1 MMDFTALYKSKLTT
15 PAAAVGR
22 IDSGATLSMGM
33 AVNEPPAPLG
43 ALADRAAAG
52 KVDDLKVYY
61 FESTR
66 IAGETI
72 LRYELADRIHP
83 YCMFVTAVER
93 ALIKRGMED
102 GGRKVVTYVP
112 SNFSQS
118 PRLLTEH
125 VGIDTFLVTVSPM
138 DRHGYFTL
146 GTGNDYSSKVARAA
160 RHLIV
165 EVNGHM
171 PRVYGSLAQLHVS
184 EVEAIVENHVPLLE
198 IPAHQPAPEDAAIGK
213 MIAEM
218 VPDGAC
224 LQMGVGAL
232 PDVVCSHLRGHKDL
246 GIHPEALCPGMID
259 LIEAGVVTNRRKRLN
274 PGKTVFTFAMGQ
286 KAMYDFLDDNPSVE
300 SHPVDYVNDPHA
312 IAQNDNVVSINAALQ
327 IDLTG
332 AVNAEHL
339 LGHQYSATGGQL
351 DFVRGAYASR
361 GGKSIIACHS
371 TAARGKASRI
381 VARLDGPVTTPRID
395 THIVMTEFGWADLKG
410 KSSTE
415 RAAALIALAHP
426 QFRDAL
432 TAAAKDM
439 HLV

>member
-1 MMDFTALYKSKLTT
+1 MELTSLYRSKLTT
-15 PAAAVGR
+15 PADAVGR
-22 IDSGATLSMGM
+22 IASGATLSMGM
-33 AVNEPPAPLG
+33 AMNEPPALLK

-52 KVDDLKVYY
+52 TVNDLKIYY

-66 IAGETI
+66 IAGDTV
-72 LRYELADRIHP
+72 LRYELTDRIHP

-93 ALIKRGMED
+93 ALIKKGMAD
-102 GGRKVVTYVP
+102 GGRKVLTYVP
-112 SNFSQS
+112 SNFSQA

-125 VGIDTFLVTVSPM
+125 VAIDTFLVTVSPM

-165 EVNGHM
+165 EVNEHM
-171 PRVYGSLAQLHVS
+171 PRVYGSLAQLHIS

-198 IPAHQPAPEDAAIGK
+198 LPVPQSAPEDAAIGK

-232 PDVVCSHLRGHKDL
+232 PDLVCSQLHDLKDL
-246 GIHPEALCPGMID
+246 GIHTEALCPGMID
-259 LIEAGVVTNRRKRLN
+259 LIRAGVVTNRRKRLDT
-274 PGKTVFTFAMGQ
+274 GKTVFTFAMGQ

-300 SHPVDYVNDPHA
+300 SHPVDYVNDPHI
-312 IAQNDNVVSINAALQ
+312 IAQNDNVMSINAAVQ

-332 AVNAEHL
+332 AVNAEHM

-361 GGKSIIACHS
+361 GGKLIIACHS
-371 TAARGKASRI
+371 TAAKGKVSRI
-381 VARLDGPVTTPRID
+381 VARLEGPTTTPRMD
-395 THIVMTEFGWADLKG
+395 THIVVTEFGSANLKG

-415 RAAALIALAHP
+415 RAKALIALAHP
-426 QFRDAL
+426 QFQDGL
-432 TAAAKDM
+432 TSVAKDM
-439 HLV
+439 HLI

>member
-1 MMDFTALYKSKLTT
+1 MTDLRALYESKRTT
-15 PAAAVGR
+15 PAAAVSR
-22 IDSGATLSMGM
+22 IASGATLSMGM
-33 AVNEPPAPLG
+33 AMTEPPALLG
-43 ALADRAAAG
+43 ALADRARAG
-52 KVDDLKVYY
+52 KVEDLKIYY

-66 IAGETI
+66 IAGDTI

-83 YCMFVTAVER
+83 YCMFVSAVER
-93 ALIKRGMED
+93 ALIKRGVED
-102 GGRKVVTYVP
+102 GRRKVVTYVP
-112 SNFSQS
+112 SNFSQAS
-118 PRLLTEH
+118 RLLTEH

-138 DRHGYFTL
+138 DRHGYFTF
-146 GTGNDYSSKVARAA
+146 GTGNDYSTKVARAA

-165 EVNGHM
+165 EVNDQM
-171 PRVYGSLAQLHVS
+171 PRVYGSLSQLHVS
-184 EVEAIVENHVPLLE
+184 EVEAIVENDVPLLE
-198 IPAHQPAPEDAAIGK
+198 LPVRKGGPEDAVIGK

-232 PDVVCSHLRGHKDL
+232 PDLVCSELRGRKDL
-246 GIHPEALCPGMID
+246 GIHTEALCPGMIA
-259 LIEAGVVTNRRKRLN
+259 LIEAGVVTNRRKRQN

-300 SHPVDYVNDPHA
+300 SHPVDYVNDPHV
-312 IAQNDNVVSINAALQ
+312 IARNDNVVSVNAALQ

-361 GGKSIIACHS
+361 GGKSILACHS
-371 TAARGKASRI
+371 TAAKGQVSRI

-395 THIVMTEFGWADLKG
+395 THIVMTELGWADLKG

-415 RAAALIALAHP
+415 RASALIALAHP
-426 QFRDAL
+426 RFREEL
-432 TAAAKDM
+432 TAAAKEM
-439 HLV
+439 HLI